1 MAELAYAP
9 DFGIAVS
16 VEFYCVFLEV
26 TEMADTI
33 FFTLKLKCS
42 KTSQELFEKMKKSV
56 KPKGATKNWICE
68 VDGNNGIFSI
78 NFNDGKSEAFVI
90 SFNEKNVCDSFCKV
104 YFPLEGDDFNN
115 EKKSE
120 FKALMNMLY
129 SVRTFFSKMEISDDY
144 GITASF
150 LDSKKYKITF
160 RMLNSQEVER
170 AKRIFNN
177 GHTELREFIIALLF
191 DLRKLDYVEDYKSSI
206 NMSAAS
212 ANSVKQYEEEYRK
225 FGFANEFL
233 LFSAFVDSFLYETA
247 EYQNKGLLRK
257 TQEYFDSDFNSV
269 LFSVSAFQIG
279 IMQLIGIDNFRAAD
293 YKSGQVLK
301 LYEHSFLALYN
312 EEENAFNKCVLGYRY
327 FVSIYDYLGFKYAGI

>member
-1 MAELAYAP
+1 
-9 DFGIAVS
+9 
-16 VEFYCVFLEV
+16 
-26 TEMADTI
+26 MADTI
-33 FFTLKLKCS
+33 FFTLKLKLS
-42 KTSQELFEKMKKSV
+42 KTSGELFEKMKKSV

-68 VDGNNGIFSI
+68 ADGNSGIFTI

-104 YFPLEGDDFNN
+104 YFPLEGDDFND

-160 RMLNSQEVER
+160 RMLNSQEIER

-177 GHTELREFIIALLF
+177 GHTELREFITALLF
-191 DLRKLDYVEDYKSSI
+191 DLRKLDFIEDYKSSI

-212 ANSVKQYEEEYRK
+212 ANSVKQYEKEYRE
-225 FGFANEFL
+225 FGIANEFV
-233 LFSAFVDSFLYETA
+233 LFGAFVDSFLYETA
-247 EYQNKGLLRK
+247 EYQNKGLLRE
-257 TQEYFDSDFNSV
+257 TQEYFDSDFNGV

-301 LYEHSFLALYN
+301 LYEHSFLTLYN
-312 EEENAFNKCVLGYRY
+312 EEKDAFGRCVLGYRY
-327 FVSIYDYLGFKYAGI
+327 FISIYDYLGFKYAGI